1 MNNSKRDARSGRENT
16 ARARI
21 VTVLL
26 SGKGTAGRY
35 CVIDM
40 YVPPGGG
47 PPPHRHDFDET
58 FILLGGELVAS
69 FRGEIRIV
77 RRGVS
82 VGLLPNVEAKR
93 QTPD

>member
-1 MNNSKRDARSGRENT
+1 
-16 ARARI
+16 
-21 VTVLL
+21 
-26 SGKGTAGRY
+26 
-35 CVIDM
+35 M

-47 PPPHRHDFDET
+47 PPPHRHDLDET

-93 QTPD
+93 QHLTDIQPGGHRRERLLRCERHSLE